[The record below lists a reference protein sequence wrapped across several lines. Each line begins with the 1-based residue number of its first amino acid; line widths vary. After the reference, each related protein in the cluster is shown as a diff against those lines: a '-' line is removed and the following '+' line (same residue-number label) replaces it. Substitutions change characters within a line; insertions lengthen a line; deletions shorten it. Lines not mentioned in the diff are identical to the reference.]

1 MPKKPASAVDE
12 AFDELYSIEPSAFVA
27 RRNALAAER
36 KAAGDD
42 AGAAAIKA
50 ALKPTVSAAIVNQL
64 VRAKPALV
72 DELMAATTE
81 VVRAQLGSKGR
92 TYQEALADR
101 KAMEQRVNDE
111 LHALGA
117 SEAVVHRAMASLRA
131 GSLTAETRDLI
142 RAGHLSKDLEM
153 PDVDVLLEGVSA
165 PKKRPA
171 PRSPRRSIVAPR
183 SARRSDRSRSGSA
196 SPARTSSR
204 RRAGPR
210 RGPHATPGGAA
221 RAHRRREG
229 GRRCGG
235 GARRGA
241 RSGRLANARAG
252 PQLVRHLVS

>member
-1 MPKKPASAVDE
+1 MPKKPKSAVDE
-12 AFDELYSIEPSAFVA
+12 AFDELYAIEPSAFVA

-36 KAAGDD
+36 KAAGDV

-50 ALKPTVSAAIVNQL
+50 ALKPTVSAALVNQL

-111 LHALGA
+111 LHALGG

-153 PDVDVLLEGVSA
+153 PDVDVLLEGLPTV
-165 PKKRPA
+165 RPRA
-171 PRSPRRSIVAPR
+171 A
-183 SARRSDRSRSGSA
+183 
-196 SPARTSSR
+196 PARAVKID
-204 RRAGPR
+204 RRAEEREAER
-210 RGPHATPGGAA
+210 RKQEQLRVA
-221 RAHRRREG
+221 RAHVVETKQALDAARTRLRAAQRE
-229 GRRCGG
+229 
-235 GARRGA
+235 
-241 RSGRLANARAG
+241 LAAAEKDVAAAEEAHTEARAAAG
-252 PQLVRHLVS
+252 

>member
-1 MPKKPASAVDE
+1 MPRKPTSAVDE
-12 AFDELYSIEPSAFVA
+12 AFDELYAIEPSAFVS

-101 KAMEQRVNDE
+101 RAMEQRVNDE
-111 LHALGA
+111 LHALGGN
-117 SEAVVHRAMASLRA
+117 ETVVHRAMASLRA

-153 PDVDVLLEGVSA
+153 PDVDVLLEGLPT
-165 PKKRPA
+165 PKPRPA
-171 PRSPRRSIVAPR
+171 RAAKI
-183 SARRSDRSRSGSA
+183 D
-196 SPARTSSR
+196 
-204 RRAGPR
+204 RRAEER
-210 RGPHATPGGAA
+210 EAERQKQEQLRVA
-221 RAHRRREG
+221 RAHVVETKQVLDAARTRLRAAQRELAAAEKEVAAAEEAHTEARTQRASAG
-229 GRRCGG
+229 QGR
-235 GARRGA
+235 AA
-241 RSGRLANARAG
+241 VG
-252 PQLVRHLVS
+252 PPRVS

>member
-1 MPKKPASAVDE
+1 MPKKPRSAVDE

-27 RRNALAAER
+27 RRSALAAER

-81 VVRAQLGSKGR
+81 VVRAQLGAKGR

-101 KAMEQRVNDE
+101 KAIEQRVNDE
-111 LHALGA
+111 LHALGGN
-117 SEAVVHRAMASLRA
+117 EAVVHRAMASLRA

-153 PDVDVLLEGVSA
+153 PGVDVLLEGLPA
-165 PKKRPA
+165 PKKRAPPA
-171 PRSPRRSIVAPR
+171 KV
-183 SARRSDRSRSGSA
+183 D
-196 SPARTSSR
+196 
-204 RRAGPR
+204 RRAEER
-210 RGPHATPGGAA
+210 EAERQRQEQLRAA
-221 RAHRRREG
+221 RAHVVETKQVLDAARTRLRAAQRELAAAEKEVAAAEEAHTE
-229 GRRCGG
+229 
-235 GARRGA
+235 AREAVG
-241 RSGRLANARAG
+241 
-252 PQLVRHLVS
+252 